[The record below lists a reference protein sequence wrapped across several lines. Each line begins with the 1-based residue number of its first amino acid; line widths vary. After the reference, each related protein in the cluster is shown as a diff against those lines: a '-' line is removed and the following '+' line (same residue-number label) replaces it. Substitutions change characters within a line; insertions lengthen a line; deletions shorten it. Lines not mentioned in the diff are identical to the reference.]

1 MDGRVNVRVVTRN
14 RIGGEEE
21 TLRFAGEGV
30 LRRRSGGWLLHYD
43 AVSETDGTVT
53 ESSVRLT
60 DEPIHIAL
68 RSGACLLHLDPE
80 TQTQARLLE
89 GEQDSTPMTV
99 TTREAEWRL
108 DAPDEGQIIMHYLL
122 TLGGGARLRPARQL
136 IPNETIRRRIAMN
149 MIQSA
154 KDQVLALT
162 MTAYETAAAEG
173 LLPADVSV
181 KPSVRFRRIPPTA
194 TIRRPSVSPRRRRAA
209 QESPVR
215 SRRS

>member
-30 LRRRSGGWLLHYD
+30 LRRRPGGWLLHYD

-89 GEQDSTPMTV
+89 GEQDSSPMTV
-99 TTREAEWRL
+99 TTREAVWRL

-122 TLGGGARLRPARQL
+122 TLGGAPVSDLHVSL
-136 IPNETIRRRIAMN
+136 Y
-149 MIQSA
+149 
-154 KDQVLALT
+154 LT
-162 MTAYETAAAEG
+162 
-173 LLPADVSV
+173 
-181 KPSVRFRRIPPTA
+181 KR
-194 TIRRPSVSPRRRRAA
+194 
-209 QESPVR
+209 
-215 SRRS
+215 

>member
-21 TLRFAGEGV
+21 TLRFAVEGV
-30 LRRRSGGWLLHYD
+30 LRRRPGGWLLHYD

-122 TLGGGARLRPARQL
+122 TLGGAPVSDLHVSL
-136 IPNETIRRRIAMN
+136 Y
-149 MIQSA
+149 
-154 KDQVLALT
+154 LT
-162 MTAYETAAAEG
+162 
-173 LLPADVSV
+173 
-181 KPSVRFRRIPPTA
+181 KR
-194 TIRRPSVSPRRRRAA
+194 
-209 QESPVR
+209 
-215 SRRS
+215 

>member
-1 MDGRVNVRVVTRN
+1 MAHA
-14 RIGGEEE
+14 EH
-21 TLRFAGEGV
+21 LRAAAP
-30 LRRRSGGWLLHYD
+30 GGWLLHYD

-60 DEPIHIAL
+60 DEPTHIAL

-122 TLGGGARLRPARQL
+122 TLGG
-136 IPNETIRRRIAMN
+136 
-149 MIQSA
+149 
-154 KDQVLALT
+154 
-162 MTAYETAAAEG
+162 
-173 LLPADVSV
+173 
-181 KPSVRFRRIPPTA
+181 
-194 TIRRPSVSPRRRRAA
+194 RPSPTCTSAYT
-209 QESPVR
+209 
-215 SRRS
+215 